1 MGKNKNYWFL
11 EVINFIL
18 LILIFFFG
26 GAVISSQIIL
36 NDEMVNVPDI
46 VGKTIDQA
54 RSELQKRDLSL
65 SISGSQFSDEVERG
79 RILVQDPAPGSRI
92 KVNRTISVTISNGRE
107 SATVPN
113 FVGKSLEQSINNLRQ
128 VGLVKGPLS
137 QIHTPQYPAGKVI
150 AQNPPPQ
157 TVVERSTPVG
167 FLVSQGEAEPKYI
180 MPDLIGRKINQAVP
194 RLQELGF
201 KVEDIRYVYY
211 PGLEKG
217 IIVKQNPPGGYPIQK
232 RNPISLEV
240 SR

>member
-137 QIHTPQYPAGKVI
+137 QIHTPHIRREKLL
-150 AQNPPPQ
+150 
-157 TVVERSTPVG
+157 
-167 FLVSQGEAEPKYI
+167 F
-180 MPDLIGRKINQAVP
+180 KIPHLRQW
-194 RLQELGF
+194 
-201 KVEDIRYVYY
+201 
-211 PGLEKG
+211 
-217 IIVKQNPPGGYPIQK
+217 
-232 RNPISLEV
+232 
-240 SR
+240 